1 MVAGGDCE
9 AREVME
15 GPMDQ
20 VDVNGIRE
28 AVRKRYADVSSST
41 AGRFEY
47 LTGRAGALA
56 LGYEPGML
64 DAIPDD
70 ILVAF
75 CGVGNPFG
83 LGPVQ
88 SGEAVLDVGCG
99 AGVDLLI
106 AAQLVGRNGRVC
118 GLDLT
123 PEMVEQARAN
133 LGRIGVPNADVA
145 VGPAEAMPFQ
155 DGSFDVVISNGV
167 LNLSPLKE
175 QTYRE
180 IHRVLRRGGRLQ
192 FADIVLKGDLAPE
205 VIGNLDA
212 WSD

>member
-1 MVAGGDCE
+1 MK
-9 AREVME
+9 
-15 GPMDQ
+15 PQ

-28 AVRKRYADVSSST
+28 AVRKRYAEVSHSG

-56 LGYEPGML
+56 LGYDSTML
-64 DAIPDD
+64 EGLGDD
-70 ILVAF
+70 TLVAF
-75 CGVGNPFG
+75 CGVGNPFA
-83 LGPVQ
+83 LGALH

-106 AAQLVGRNGRVC
+106 AARLVGPNGKVC

-123 PEMVEQARAN
+123 PEMVEKARAK
-133 LGRIGVPNADVA
+133 LSQIGVPNAEVTLGA
-145 VGPAEAMPFQ
+145 AEAMPFE

-175 QTYRE
+175 HTYRE
-180 IHRVLRRGGRLQ
+180 IYRVLRADGRLQ
-192 FADIVLKGDLAPE
+192 FADIVLKEDLAPE
-205 VIGNLDA
+205 IAGSLGA